1 MASNSKRSRDDK
13 TKFTEAEKN
22 WNLQKLYE
30 DLRTAKQQCGS
41 VKQKV
46 LTDIE
51 KCHLRGLL
59 CGYSPQKIADERVI
73 AVGTVNDALSKT
85 LYNYIAKLIDDREK
99 IRHWSDVPY
108 LIEKAG
114 YKIKLSKQLQP
125 SHPLPDEKENILEAS
140 HSIGAT
146 SFIEY
151 FSKSID
157 QLNSKN
163 IHVRIGTISNLEILA
178 KYSQPAEHWTIMEYL
193 AAFVRNAP
201 LRKEEE
207 GIPDD
212 IQAAITV
219 IGHRDWKKD
228 PEKHWLNLS
237 KTDIENALL
246 IEAKLDGAFLIKAN
260 LQEANLSEATLQGA
274 FLNEAK
280 LRKAIFLKANLQGA
294 NLSEAILQGAF
305 LTRSC
310 LQNANLSGATLQEA
324 DLTEANLQNANL
336 NGANLQK
343 ADLSGARLKGAYLG
357 KANLNRA
364 YLIGA
369 DLDGVDLSG
378 ASLQGA
384 YLYEADLTKAKNL
397 ELKEI
402 ESAHRDIHTL
412 LPESIAQLA
421 YWKQFS

>member
-1 MASNSKRSRDDK
+1 MSNGFLRKKDLAEALQMAESTVR
-13 TKFTEAEKN
+13 KFRTGKPVDHAIFVEIC
-22 WNLQKLYE
+22 QKLNLE
-30 DLRTAKQQCGS
+30 WRNFADLGEITEPHRESEEVVIARYSTLKTEKTTPDTLDLAEGEEVIGKPNMQ
-41 VKQKV
+41 
-46 LTDIE
+46 IE
-51 KCHLRGLL
+51 ESNTEVIEERIFRATEQLNRRGLSAL
-59 CGYSPQKIADERVI
+59 
-73 AVGTVNDALSKT
+73 VGIQALEE
-85 LYNYIAKLIDDREK
+85 IAKDSPRY
-99 IRHWSDVPY
+99 HW
-108 LIEKAG
+108 K
-114 YKIKLSKQLQP
+114 
-125 SHPLPDEKENILEAS
+125 
-140 HSIGAT
+140 
-146 SFIEY
+146 
-151 FSKSID
+151 
-157 QLNSKN
+157 
-163 IHVRIGTISNLEILA
+163 
-178 KYSQPAEHWTIMEYL
+178 IMELL

-201 LRKEEE
+201 RRKEKES
-207 GIPDD
+207 IPDD
-212 IQAAITV
+212 IQAALTI
-219 IGHRDWKKD
+219 IGRRNPKKD
-228 PEKHWLNLS
+228 PANKTLDLS
-237 KTDIENALL
+237 NTDIENALL

-274 FLNEAK
+274 FLNKAK

-310 LQNANLSGATLQEA
+310 LQNANLSR
-324 DLTEANLQNANL
+324 ANLQQADL
-336 NGANLQK
+336 NGANLQQ
-343 ADLSGARLKGAYLG
+343 ADLSGARLKGAYFG

-384 YLYEADLTKAKNL
+384 YLYDADLTKAKNL

>member
-1 MASNSKRSRDDK
+1 MTPKQVKDIFDKLPSKRR
-13 TKFTEAEKN
+13 
-22 WNLQKLYE
+22 
-30 DLRTAKQQCGS
+30 
-41 VKQKV
+41 KV
-46 LTDIE
+46 L
-51 KCHLRGLL
+51 
-59 CGYSPQKIADERVI
+59 
-73 AVGTVNDALSKT
+73 VGFLAGHS
-85 LYNYIAKLIDDREK
+85 REK
-99 IRHWSDVPY
+99 IMIDAHIPSDAALTGHLKELYKNFHINTGWNDADDRRSGARKLPLLISLFARCMPELISDHIAEVPDGVEQEEAIAKSHRESVESDAGS
-108 LIEKAG
+108 IEER
-114 YKIKLSKQLQP
+114 YFR
-125 SHPLPDEKENILEAS
+125 
-140 HSIGAT
+140 AT
-146 SFIEY
+146 SNFDSLEPLER
-151 FSKSID
+151 KS
-157 QLNSKN
+157 
-163 IHVRIGTISNLEILA
+163 RIQVLEEIASN
-178 KYSQPAEHWTIMEYL
+178 KDFPRYHWKVMEFL
-193 AAFVRNAP
+193 AAFVRRKAP
-201 LRKEEE
+201 RREEEE
-207 GIPDD
+207 GDEERSPELRED
-212 IQAAITV
+212 IQAALTV

-228 PEKHWLNLS
+228 PKKDWLNLS
-237 KTDIENALL
+237 NTDIENALL

-280 LRKAIFLKANLQGA
+280 LGKAIFLKANLQGA

-310 LQNANLSGATLQEA
+310 LQNANLRGANVQRA

-336 NGANLQK
+336 NGANLQQ
-343 ADLSGARLKGAYLG
+343 ADLSGARLKGAYFG